1 MNGIK
6 DYLKK
11 LKGDRFIEQI
21 NIYLN
26 EHPDSKLKA
35 LNNLEVYQQD
45 KILKIIDQDFVLAVN
60 EALDSAYPV
69 EVDIREIADLYR
81 GTIASDQIDEMT
93 ARAKKF
99 LEEKIKAELKRNQEL
114 DYERIVL
121 SIKD

>member
-26 EHPDSKLKA
+26 KNPESKLKE
-35 LNNLEVYQQD
+35 LNNLEIYQQD
-45 KILKIIDQDFVLAVN
+45 KILGTIDQDFVLAVN

-69 EVDIREIADLYR
+69 EVNINEIADLYR
-81 GTIASDQIDEMT
+81 GTIASDQISEVT
-93 ARAKKF
+93 AEAKKL
-99 LEEKIKAELKRNQEL
+99 LEEKIKAELKRNEEL